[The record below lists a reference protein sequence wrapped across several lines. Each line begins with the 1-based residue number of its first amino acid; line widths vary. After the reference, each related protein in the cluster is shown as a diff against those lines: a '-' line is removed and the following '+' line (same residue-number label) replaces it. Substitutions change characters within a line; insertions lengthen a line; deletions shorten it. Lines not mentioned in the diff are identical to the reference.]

1 MAIIPTLEM
10 IRHIN
15 GNRFNAEY
23 KEDVYTTLSRDN
35 GGPLHTKLWECNKTN
50 DRHTLRID
58 QKIVESILRKR
69 GRRGRMG
76 KSRGRPAY
84 GIRHLIRRELMLIFH
99 MEVEKIIKL
108 LNSNPEYK
116 SGKKKDITLV
126 MPNLSIAI
134 AELAEDVKS
143 KDTTLEDHPVFKRM
157 WAPCVCRLLELVWIN
172 KHKQNSVT

>member
-76 KSRGRPAY
+76 NSRGRPAY
-84 GIRHLIRRELMLIFH
+84 GIRHLIRRELMLLFR
-99 MEVEKIIKL
+99 MDVEKIVEL
-108 LNSNPEYK
+108 LNSNPRYK
-116 SGKKKDITLV
+116 SGKKKEITLV

-134 AELAEDVKS
+134 KELVEEIIS
-143 KDTTLEDHPVFKRM
+143 KDNDLQNHPVFKRM
-157 WAPCVCRLLELVWIN
+157 WAPCICRLLELAWIN
-172 KHKQNSVT
+172 KTKQKPVK

>member
-134 AELAEDVKS
+134 EELAEDVKS
-143 KDTTLEDHPVFKRM
+143 KDATL
-157 WAPCVCRLLELVWIN
+157 
-172 KHKQNSVT
+172 

>member
-1 MAIIPTLEM
+1 MATIPTLEM

-15 GNRFNAEY
+15 DNRFNLEY
-23 KEDVYTTLSRDN
+23 KEEVYSTLSRDN

-58 QKIVESILRKR
+58 QNIFEQILKKR
-69 GRRGRMG
+69 GPRGRKG
-76 KSRGRPAY
+76 KSVGRPAF

-99 MEVEKIIKL
+99 MDVEKIVEI

-116 SGKKKDITLV
+116 SGKKKDTTLV

-134 AELAEDVKS
+134 KELVEEILS
-143 KDTTLEDHPVFKRM
+143 KDNNLQHHPVFRRM
-157 WAPCVCRLLELVWIN
+157 WAPCACRLLELAWIN
-172 KHKQNSVT
+172 KPKHESMK

>member
-1 MAIIPTLEM
+1 VAIIPTLEM

-99 MEVEKIIKL
+99 MDVEKIIKL
-108 LNSNPEYK
+108 LNSKPEYK

-126 MPNLSIAI
+126 MPNLSITI
-134 AELAEDVKS
+134 EELAEDVKS
-143 KDTTLEDHPVFKRM
+143 KDATLDNHPVFKRM
-157 WAPCVCRLLELVWIN
+157 WAPCICRLLELAWIN
-172 KHKQNSVT
+172 KTKQKSVK

>member
-15 GNRFNAEY
+15 GNRFNSQY
-23 KEDVYTTLSRDN
+23 KEEVYSTLSRDN

-50 DRHTLRID
+50 ARHTLRID
-58 QKIVESILRKR
+58 QNIFEQILKKR
-69 GRRGRMG
+69 GPRGRKG
-76 KSRGRPAY
+76 KSVGRPAF

-99 MEVEKIIKL
+99 MEVEKIVKL

-116 SGKKKDITLV
+116 SEKKKDITLV

-134 AELAEDVKS
+134 EELAKEIKS
-143 KDTTLEDHPVFKRM
+143 KDATLDNHPVFKRM
-157 WAPCVCRLLELVWIN
+157 WAPCICRLLELAWIN
-172 KHKQNSVT
+172 KTKQKSVK